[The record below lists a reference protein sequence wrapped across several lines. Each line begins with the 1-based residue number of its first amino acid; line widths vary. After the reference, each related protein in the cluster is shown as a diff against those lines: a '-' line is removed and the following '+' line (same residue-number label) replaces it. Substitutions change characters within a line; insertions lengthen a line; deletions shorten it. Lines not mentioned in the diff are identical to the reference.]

1 MVLKCYEINAVFG
14 NDSMQFL
21 AQQQAKQIL
30 RRKQQMATLFWLGT
44 SIHYV
49 TAKNWYTCPN
59 W

>member
-1 MVLKCYEINAVFG
+1 MNYMVLKCYEINAVFG

-49 TAKNWYTCPN
+49 TAKN
-59 W
+59 

>member
-44 SIHYV
+44 SIH
-49 TAKNWYTCPN
+49 
-59 W
+59 